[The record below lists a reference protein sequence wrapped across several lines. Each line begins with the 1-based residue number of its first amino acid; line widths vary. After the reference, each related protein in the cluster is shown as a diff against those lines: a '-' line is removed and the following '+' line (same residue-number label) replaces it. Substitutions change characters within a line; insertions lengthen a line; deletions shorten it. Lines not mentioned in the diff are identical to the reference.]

1 MEEVSAKE
9 QGNISHKAK
18 EHWTLV
24 VKPKTG
30 WFDLHLG
37 DVWRYRDLV
46 MMFVKRDFVAT
57 YKQTILGPLWFFIQP
72 LIATYLFLFVFS
84 GIAHLSTGNIP
95 SVLFYL
101 SGLTV
106 WNYFATCFNKTS
118 TTFTTNKAL
127 FGKVYFPR
135 LAAPIAT
142 IISALITFGIQ
153 FLLFIA
159 FLIYYTAFNGLQLH
173 LNIYILL
180 IPILVIIM
188 GMLSLG
194 AGVIISSMTTK
205 YRDLANLV
213 SFAVQLLMYV
223 TTVVYPL
230 SALKEGSKKLL
241 LVKANP
247 MTGII
252 ESFRYAFF
260 PSGDF
265 NWNLLAYSTI
275 FSFVILILGVLLFN
289 KTEKSFMDTV

>member
-1 MEEVSAKE
+1 MEEK
-9 QGNISHKAK
+9 QIQAK
-18 EHWTLV
+18 EHWTLI
-24 VKPKTG
+24 VKPQTN

-57 YKQTILGPLWFFIQP
+57 YKQTILGPLWFLVQP
-72 LIATYLFLFVFS
+72 ILSTLLFFFVFF
-84 GIAHLSTGNIP
+84 GIAHISTGGIP
-95 SVLFYL
+95 PVLFYL

-118 TTFTTNKAL
+118 VTFTTNAAL

-135 LAAPIAT
+135 LTAPVAT
-142 IISALITFGIQ
+142 IFSTLITFGIQ
-153 FLLFIA
+153 LLLFITILV
-159 FLIYYTAFNGLQLH
+159 FYVLFRGTEFH
-173 LNIYILL
+173 LSAYLLL
-180 IPILVIIM
+180 IPLLLIFM

-194 AGVIISSMTTK
+194 SGIIISSMTSK

-213 SFAVQLLMYV
+213 AFGVQLLMYASPV
-223 TTVVYPL
+223 IYPL
-230 SALKEGSKKLL
+230 SMVSGKKLAF
-241 LVKANP
+241 VMANP

-260 PSGDF
+260 PRGDF
-265 NWNLLAYSTI
+265 NWNLLACSAA
-275 FSFVILILGVLLFN
+275 FSVIILFTGILLFN